1 MNRILI
7 VLVVVLMIVGYS
19 SCDEPERTVLTK
31 GERELLDS
39 LYAKQVPYA
48 RKSADSICDAVYQTI
63 FDRAADSIKQI
74 YIEEIREIVE
84 GEG

>member
-1 MNRILI
+1 
-7 VLVVVLMIVGYS
+7 LVFGVVLMIAVYS
-19 SCDEPERTVLTK
+19 SCDEPERTVMTK

-39 LYAKQVPYA
+39 LYAT
-48 RKSADSICDAVYQTI
+48 ICKANYQII

-74 YIEEIREIVE
+74 YIQEIQEIIE

>member
-1 MNRILI
+1 M
-7 VLVVVLMIVGYS
+7 VLGVVLFIVVYS

-31 GERELLDS
+31 AERELLDS
-39 LYAKQVPYA
+39 LYARQVPYA
-48 RKSADSICDAVYQTI
+48 RKSADSLCDVIYQDV

-74 YIEEIREIVE
+74 YIEEIQEIVE